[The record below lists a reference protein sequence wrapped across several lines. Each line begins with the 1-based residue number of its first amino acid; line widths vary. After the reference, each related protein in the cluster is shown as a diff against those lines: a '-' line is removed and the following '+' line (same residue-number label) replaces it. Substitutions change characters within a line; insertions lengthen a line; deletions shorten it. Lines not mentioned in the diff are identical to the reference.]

1 MRKVF
6 IRETPPKNH
15 MRVLSARLPSSP
27 SRGISLRKIVVA
39 VFLILLSTLTAL
51 PSLNT
56 ILARAQT
63 SDPWSFRDDFN
74 YNSIDQ
80 LQAAGWTTGGGAPPS
95 YFNVSNGILTLLND
109 GYVGAAVEWNHA
121 PAGVTNWSVSL
132 RGEWVGNWVGSIGLI
147 VYTVGHTYSFLA
159 DGYYPRFGV
168 GRDGIGVTTF
178 PGYTPQ
184 LNVWHVLQMDMYQ
197 GTLYLYFDG
206 SIVGSYTEQDAT
218 PNNTNLTGIA
228 TTGAWNT
235 NNSFDWVQA
244 TDRPGPF
251 FAIVSNPS
259 AMTVLAGQTGSST
272 INITSQAG
280 FAGSVSLTEDVVPTS
295 VPLAEHNPPTGPLVA
310 LNPSTVDVPA
320 GGSATS
326 TLTVQFQ
333 DSTNPGY
340 YSITVTGTNGNLS
353 RSVNLN
359 VALPDPDQFPFRDDF
374 YYNSIDDMNSNGWT
388 QCGQGASQSYQV
400 SNGLLTLEDGAAMC
414 WSHVPSGVSNW
425 TATFRG
431 QWYDNPYPS
440 TGVEVVAQT
449 SSHVYKFAAGEGE
462 GLVVYRDGAIV
473 INSPGWRP
481 YCDYYD
487 SYYPCFTD
495 FGVWHNYHLVM
506 NGGILTAYFDSNIV
520 GTYTESDPA
529 TELVLISPMSGSD
542 IGVLWDSVT
551 ASSPPR
557 QSTVP
562 LPFRDDFD
570 YNSIDQLQEA
580 GWSTGGGTPA
590 SYFSVGNGTLTL
602 LNDGYA
608 GASVDWSHVPA
619 NISDWTVSLRGE
631 WIGNSVGSIG
641 LTVRTTGHTYNFLA
655 DGYYPQFGFGR
666 DGIGVAAFPG
676 YTPELN
682 VWHVLRLDMV
692 QGTLYLFFDGMQ
704 VGSYNETD
712 TTPGNTN
719 LTGIATQGAWETDN
733 SFDWVQAA
741 DLDPRIQQTTTFDG
755 LSVSISGSLTQNT
768 ALKTMSG
775 TVSATVTNSA
785 TGQMA
790 FSKNFS
796 VSVGYGSS
804 STTRFVL
811 SMRAGSSWLGAACSV
826 NVSTD
831 TASCTVSRD
840 PDVDHDGVINLL
852 DVSQVF
858 LAYGSSTGDARYN
871 PSLDLCGHGTVD
883 ILDASLVAFDYGL
896 PVFS

>member
-1 MRKVF
+1 M
-6 IRETPPKNH
+6 
-15 MRVLSARLPSSP
+15 LSARLPFP
-27 SRGISLRKIVVA
+27 PFGGISLRKIIVA
-39 VFLILLSTLTAL
+39 VFLILLSALTAL

-56 ILARAQT
+56 FLARAQT

-74 YNSIDQ
+74 YSSIDQ

-109 GYVGAAVEWNHA
+109 GAVGAAVEWNHA

-168 GRDGIGVTTF
+168 GRDGFGVTTF

-235 NNSFDWVQA
+235 DNSFDWVQA
-244 TDRPGPF
+244 TDRAGPL

-259 AMTVLAGQTGSST
+259 AITVLAGQTGSST

-280 FAGSVSLTEDVVPTS
+280 FAGSVSLNADTVPTS
-295 VPLAEHNPPTGPLVA
+295 VPLAEHNPATGPLVA

-333 DSTNPGY
+333 DSTSPGY
-340 YSITVTGTNGNLS
+340 YSITVTGTSGNLS
-353 RSVNLN
+353 RSVSVN

-374 YYNSIDDMNSNGWT
+374 YYNSIDDMTSNGWT
-388 QCGQGASQSYQV
+388 QCGQGASQSYQI
-400 SNGLLTLEDGAAMC
+400 SNGLLTLENGAAMC

-440 TGVEVVAQT
+440 TGVEMVAQT
-449 SSHVYKFAAGEGE
+449 NSHVYKFAAGEGN

-487 SYYPCFTD
+487 NYYPCFTD
-495 FGVWHNYHLVM
+495 FGVWHNYRLVM
-506 NGGILTAYFDSNIV
+506 NGRVLTAYFDANAI
-520 GTYTESDPA
+520 GTYIESDPA
-529 TELVLISPMSGSD
+529 TDLITISPMSGSD
-542 IGVLWDSVT
+542 IGVLWDFVT
-551 ASSPPR
+551 AEALSLPS
-557 QSTVP
+557 QFTVP
-562 LPFRDDFD
+562 LPFRDDFN
-570 YNSIDQLQEA
+570 YSSIDQLQAA
-580 GWSTGGGTPA
+580 GWTTGGGAPA
-590 SYFSVGNGTLTL
+590 SYFNVNNGTLTL
-602 LNDGYA
+602 LNDGTV
-608 GASVDWSHVPA
+608 GASVDWNHVPA

-631 WIGNSVGSIG
+631 WIGNWVGSIG
-641 LTVRTTGHTYNFLA
+641 LIVRTTGHTYSFLA
-655 DGYYPQFGFGR
+655 DGYYPRFGVGR
-666 DGIGVAAFPG
+666 DGTGVATFPG
-676 YTPELN
+676 YTPQLN
-682 VWHVLRLDMV
+682 VWHILRLDMV
-692 QGTLYLFFDGMQ
+692 QGTLYMFFDGVQ
-704 VGSYNETD
+704 IGSYAELD

-719 LTGIATQGAWETDN
+719 LTGIATTGAWETDN
-733 SFDWVQAA
+733 SFDWVQVAS
-741 DLDPRIQQTTTFDG
+741 LDPQIQQTTTFDG
-755 LSVSISGSLTQNT
+755 VSVSLSGSLIQNQ
-768 ALKTMSG
+768 ANKTVSG
-775 TVSATVTNSA
+775 TVSVAVTNTA
-785 TGQMA
+785 TGQSL
-790 FSKNFS
+790 FSKTITVS
-796 VSVGYGSS
+796 VSYGSDS
-804 STTRFVL
+804 VSRFVL
-811 SMRAGSSWLGAACSV
+811 SIPTSTSWLGAACSV

-831 TASCTVSRD
+831 TASCIMSRD
-840 PDVDHDGVINLL
+840 PDVNHDGVINIGDLA
-852 DVSQVF
+852 QIA
-858 LAYGSSTGDARYN
+858 LAYHSKMGDTRYN
-871 PSLDLCGHGTVD
+871 SAYDLTAEGTINISD
-883 ILDASLVAFDYGL
+883 LAQVAFDYKL